1 MNGAA
6 ELLRVE
12 RRATDDAPA
21 ATADGLLEAARLAA
35 SAALLIWS
43 CDTRS
48 MSVLARWRCR
58 CKDVVLGAV
67 VDGASA
73 ITLQAVNQFTAS
85 PQNISCARGT
95 TGRKTDKATKESHNN
110 SIRLEQ
116 DSSVPGWRLLSYCLK
131 L

>member
-73 ITLQAVNQFTAS
+73 ITLQAVNQFTAVTKS
-85 PQNISCARGT
+85 QVRKISLAPGEPRAEKPIKQRKRVT
-95 TGRKTDKATKESHNN
+95 T
-110 SIRLEQ
+110 I
-116 DSSVPGWRLLSYCLK
+116 P
-131 L
+131 